1 MSILVDSSIW
11 IDYLRRAHH
20 CQNVD
25 RLIDDNA
32 LVINDL
38 ILTELIPAL
47 LLKRQHR
54 LIKLLQAIRRLPLR
68 IDWDDLTKMQAKCLG
83 KGINKVGIPDLIIAQ
98 NSIQNKAPL
107 YTQDKH
113 FQLLSQHIPLLL
125 YTK

>member
-1 MSILVDSSIW
+1 MSVLVDSSIW

-25 RLIDDNA
+25 RLIDDNT

-47 LLKRQHR
+47 MLKRQHR

-68 IDWDDLTKMQAKCLG
+68 IDWDGLIKMQAKCLG

-113 FQLLSQHIPLLL
+113 FQLLSRHLPLLL